1 MREKN
6 AFYVTH
12 ISLISRLE
20 PMEYVYPELSDVT
33 AYSQPKQAV
42 MSASDYIE
50 TTYHDV
56 RIFMQLT
63 QCCVFIR
70 HLEGVRALI
79 NNFNVLVI
87 LYFMYSLYDHLFTFH
102 LIINK
107 IRM

>member
-1 MREKN
+1 M
-6 AFYVTH
+6 
-12 ISLISRLE
+12 L
-20 PMEYVYPELSDVT
+20 YVYLFCKHSNAM
-33 AYSQPKQAV
+33 AYSQSKQAV

-50 TTYHDV
+50 TAYHDV